1 MGIFFNFKNSVYL
14 YIFYTEDLGPSNIII
29 ITYMPNLT
37 INAVISE
44 NKLVSLITI
53 WWQKQFKIFLKFFLP
68 GEYILLRIYII
79 ITWKM
84 FSV

>member
-53 WWQKQFKIFLKFFLP
+53 
-68 GEYILLRIYII
+68 
-79 ITWKM
+79 
-84 FSV
+84 